1 MKRRQFT
8 NSVAAIAG
16 LSALFGPKAF
26 AALNQAPETGRS
38 AVPLMARDRFEA
50 MLGQQFTTRGS
61 ADDTKLRLNDV
72 ISAVAGHEQEQ
83 FHVLFEAPAG
93 QVLPEGIYFL
103 EANGKT
109 EFGLHLLPGE
119 PIAGRQQMVATINL
133 QAAA

>member
-8 NSVAAIAG
+8 TSVAAIAG

-26 AALNQAPETGRS
+26 AAHDQARETGS

-61 ADDTKLRLNDV
+61 ADDTKLRLHDV
-72 ISAVAGHEQEQ
+72 ISAVRGHEQEQ
-83 FHVLFEAPAG
+83 FHVLFEASAG
-93 QVLPEGIYFL
+93 QALPEGIYFL

-109 EFGLHLLPGE
+109 ELGLHLLPGE
-119 PIAGRQQMVATINL
+119 VIAGRQQMTATINL
-133 QAAA
+133 QSAA